1 MTKKI
6 AMSLCVA
13 PVFVAWSCTT
23 LAQMAPIQLTNP
35 SVDAVNND
43 QTAAWVADENMG
55 VLYCELV
62 RETPASTKRV
72 ACYDSHGE
80 VTPKRSQA
88 RRH

>member
-6 AMSLCVA
+6 AISLGVA
-13 PVFVAWSCTT
+13 PMLVAWSFSMH
-23 LAQMAPIQLTNP
+23 AQMAPIQLTNP
-35 SVDAVNND
+35 SVDAVNNG
-43 QTAAWVADENMG
+43 QAAAWVADENMG

-62 RETPASTKRV
+62 RETPASAKRV

>member
-6 AMSLCVA
+6 AISLCVGLL
-13 PVFVAWSCTT
+13 FVAWSLTT
-23 LAQMAPIQLTNP
+23 QAQLAPIQLTNP

-43 QTAAWVADENMG
+43 QTAAWVADESMG

-72 ACYDSHGE
+72 ACYDSYGE
-80 VTPKRSQA
+80 VTPGRSDA
-88 RRH
+88 RSN

>member
-6 AMSLCVA
+6 AISLCVGSM
-13 PVFVAWSCTT
+13 FIAWSLTP

-35 SVDAVNND
+35 SVDAVNSD

-55 VLYCELV
+55 VLYCELL
-62 RETPASTKRV
+62 RETPASGKRV

-80 VTPKRSQA
+80 VTPKRSQTL
-88 RRH
+88 RH